1 MATIQEKVAVQFL
14 SAKKAVE
21 MAEKAMATA
30 KQLLEDTYAEQ
41 GITEVTVDGMKVA
54 IVEATRRNF
63 DAEAL
68 KGLIVATT
76 FEAVTKTTVE
86 PKAFDKAVKAG
97 TIAPEVEA
105 QVTTGTA
112 YTRITTTEVAEA
124 EVAVAI

>member
-1 MATIQEKVAVQFL
+1 MTTIQEKVAIQYL
-14 SAKKAVE
+14 AAKQAVE
-21 MAEKAMATA
+21 MADKAMATA
-30 KQLLEDTYAEQ
+30 KKLLEETYAEM
-41 GITEVTVDGMKVA
+41 GVTDVTIEGVKVA

-76 FEAVTKTTVE
+76 FEAVTKTAVE

-105 QVTTGTA
+105 QVVTGTA
-112 YTRITTTEVAEA
+112 YTRITTLEVEA
-124 EVAVAI
+124 VAVAVAS

>member
-1 MATIQEKVAVQFL
+1 MTTIQEKVAIQYL
-14 SAKKAVE
+14 AAKQAVE
-21 MAEKAMATA
+21 MADKAMATA
-30 KQLLEDTYAEQ
+30 KKLLEETYAEM
-41 GITEVTVDGMKVA
+41 GVTDVTIEGVKVA

-105 QVTTGTA
+105 QVVTGTP
-112 YTRITTTEVAEA
+112 YTRITTLEV
-124 EVAVAI
+124 VAVAVAVAS

>member
-1 MATIQEKVAVQFL
+1 MTTIQEKVAIQYL
-14 SAKKAVE
+14 AAKQAVE
-21 MAEKAMATA
+21 MADKAMATA
-30 KQLLEDTYAEQ
+30 KKLLEETYAEM
-41 GITEVTVDGMKVA
+41 GVTDVTIEGVKVA

-76 FEAVTKTTVE
+76 FEAVTKTAVE

-105 QVTTGTA
+105 QVVTGTA
-112 YTRITTTEVAEA
+112 YTRITTLEVET
-124 EVAVAI
+124 VAVAVAS

>member
-1 MATIQEKVAVQFL
+1 MATIQEKVAVQYL

-21 MAEKAMATA
+21 MAEQAMAVA

-54 IVEATRRNF
+54 IVEAVRRNF

-68 KGLIVATT
+68 KGLIVGTT
-76 FEAVTKTTVE
+76 FEAVTKTSVE

-97 TIAPEVEA
+97 IIAPEVEA
-105 QVTTGTA
+105 QVVKGTP
-112 YTRITTTEVAEA
+112 YTRITTAEVAEA
-124 EVAVAI
+124 EIAIAI

>member
-1 MATIQEKVAVQFL
+1 MTTIQEKVAIQYL
-14 SAKKAVE
+14 AAKKAVE
-21 MAEKAMATA
+21 MADKAMATA
-30 KQLLEDTYAEQ
+30 KKLLEETYAEM
-41 GITEVTVDGMKVA
+41 GVTDVTIEGVKVA

-76 FEAVTKTTVE
+76 FEAVTKTAVE

-105 QVTTGTA
+105 QVVTGTA
-112 YTRITTTEVAEA
+112 YTRITTLEVET
-124 EVAVAI
+124 VAVAVAS